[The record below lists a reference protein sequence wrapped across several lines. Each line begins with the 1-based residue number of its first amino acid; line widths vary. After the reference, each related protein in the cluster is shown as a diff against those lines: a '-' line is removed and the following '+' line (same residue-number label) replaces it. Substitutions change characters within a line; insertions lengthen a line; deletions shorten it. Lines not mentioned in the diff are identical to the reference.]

1 MKKFSE
7 FFESRDAEDI
17 LDQIL
22 TIMDTMSEE
31 DIDEFGTVLYSEF
44 FDEDEEDFGGV
55 FTVDDVDTMIHELGP
70 EAYDIILDLLDELE
84 DEFDEDELEEGV
96 SRRMQPGSY
105 NRKKRKY
112 MSISR
117 SQHRQTKAER
127 RRKARQT
134 KQTRKRYYRAN
145 KKKIAMYQKSRND
158 AIKKGKHKV
167 KVRRPG

>member
-7 FFESRDAEDI
+7 FFESRDAEDT
-17 LDQIL
+17 LDRIL

-44 FDEDEEDFGGV
+44 FDEDEEDFGDV

-70 EAYDIILDLLDELE
+70 EMYDIILDLLEELE
-84 DEFDEDELEEGV
+84 EEDDELEEAV

-134 KQTRKRYYRAN
+134 KQARKRYYRAN